1 MKLALP
7 LAILAAAQSPL
18 WTPTARPQVATSLE
32 EAESAVV
39 QLVTI
44 REDGGRRVP
53 RGSAFYVTDGGYL
66 LTCAHVVDRLPREE
80 AARLRRRDGT
90 ETSFRIVE
98 VDREVD
104 LALLRADPSER
115 FLALGDASL
124 PEIGR
129 RVVFGG
135 FLGRAD
141 ERTGGPTLRFKHAA
155 VASLERRRV
164 SGARRTVGTR
174 RSILTVKVDQIAD
187 LGQSG
192 GPLLAED
199 TLEVLGVMRA
209 NLESAT
215 GGLAGAAPRGSGAA
229 VPLIYVKPFADEV
242 R

>member
-1 MKLALP
+1 MRAWP
-7 LAILAAAQSPL
+7 APSPG
-18 WTPTARPQVATSLE
+18 PPGARPQPATTLD
-32 EAESAVV
+32 EAESAIV

-44 REDGGRRVP
+44 REEGERPVP
-53 RGSAFYVTDGGYL
+53 RGSAFYVDDRGHL
-66 LTCAHVVDRLPREE
+66 LTCAHVVDRLPRLET
-80 AARLRRRDGT
+80 AHLRRRDGT
-90 ETSFRIVE
+90 ETPFKVVE

-104 LALLRADPSER
+104 LALLRAAPSER
-115 FLALGDASL
+115 FLALGETSL
-124 PEIGR
+124 PDVGL

-141 ERTGGPTLRFKHAA
+141 ERTSGPTLRFKHAT
-155 VASLERRRV
+155 VASLERRHV

-199 TLEVLGVMRA
+199 TLEVVGVMRA

-215 GGLAGAAPRGSGAA
+215 GGLAGAAPRGYGAA
-229 VPLIYVKPFADEV
+229 VPMLYAKPLLGLV
-242 R
+242 N

>member
-18 WTPTARPQVATSLE
+18 WTPPARPQVATSLE

-53 RGSAFYVTDGGYL
+53 RGSAFYVTDRGHL

-90 ETSFRIVE
+90 ETAFRVLE

-104 LALLRADPSER
+104 LALLRAEPSER
-115 FLALGDASL
+115 FLALGEIAL
-124 PEIGR
+124 PEVGA

-135 FLGRAD
+135 FLGRPD
-141 ERTGGPTLRFKHAA
+141 ERTGGATLTFKHGT
-155 VASLERRRV
+155 VTSLEHRRV
-164 SGARRTVGTR
+164 SGARRAVGTR

-199 TLEVLGVMRA
+199 TLAVVGVMRA

-215 GGLAGAAPRGSGAA
+215 GGLAGAAPKGYGAA
-229 VPLIYVKPFADEV
+229 VPLLYVKPLIALMN
-242 R
+242 